1 MAGRI
6 SQDTIERVRQ
16 TADIV
21 SVINGYTN
29 LTQRGAQYW
38 GCCPFHNEKTPSFT
52 VDPIKKFY
60 HCFGCGVGG
69 DVIKFTMEMEKL
81 SYPDAIHDLAKKYNI
96 EVTYEGGAFVPQKKD
111 EDLDQIREVYD
122 RIASTFHYFL
132 LQIEIKIRSSREP
145 GLYLARRKDLIC
157 NRISCT

>member
-52 VDPIKKFY
+52 VDI
-60 HCFGCGVGG
+60 
-69 DVIKFTMEMEKL
+69 
-81 SYPDAIHDLAKKYNI
+81 
-96 EVTYEGGAFVPQKKD
+96 
-111 EDLDQIREVYD
+111 
-122 RIASTFHYFL
+122 FL
-132 LQIEIKIRSSREP
+132 R
-145 GLYLARRKDLIC
+145 AV
-157 NRISCT
+157 